1 MPRICASDHSDTLPA
16 EFNQLPESQ
25 AARWRHVCAGCA
37 YELGRRHSAEAEERL
52 RQRVRELSAKV
63 KELESAKNRAS

>member
-1 MPRICASDHSDTLPA
+1 MPCICTSDHSDVLPA

-37 YELGRRHSAEAEERL
+37 YELGRRHAAEAEERL
-52 RQRVRELSAKV
+52 RQRVRDLTAKV
-63 KELESAKNRAS
+63 KELEGGR